1 MKEFFKVTDL
11 KTVLGWTSLFQPV
24 EKETIGLTSSL
35 GRILG
40 TDIQSEI
47 NLPDFPRAIM
57 DGYAVCATSTF
68 GASEGNPAYLNIV
81 GTIAMGEDPTMSIKP
96 GETAKISTGGM
107 LPAGADSVV
116 MIEHTDAIHDTTIEV
131 YRSVAPGQHMIQVGE
146 DIKASETILFQG
158 QQLRPQEIGILAAL
172 GIETVSV
179 YRQPVISIISTGDE
193 VLPISETPPLGKIR
207 DINSFTLS
215 GQVAQA
221 GGRPMRMGI
230 VNDNFQAL
238 RDMCQTAVQQS
249 DMVFVSGGSSVGMR
263 DFTIEVLSAIPGA
276 EILAHGISISPGKP
290 TILAKVG
297 NTLFWGLPGHVT
309 SAMVVFHVVV
319 RPFLEHIGGKN
330 PAHENTRS
338 CYARLERN
346 LSSKQGR
353 IDYIRV
359 KLHHK
364 DGALSAEPVLGKS
377 GLIHTMA
384 KADGLVRIDKNTE
397 GLDKGSIVE
406 VALLI

>member
-11 KTVLGWTSLFQPV
+11 ETVLGWTSLFQPV
-24 EKETIGLTSSL
+24 EKEPIPLTSAL

-40 TDIQSEI
+40 TDIQSDI

-57 DGYAVCATSTF
+57 DGYAVRAASTF
-68 GASEGNPAYLNIV
+68 GASEGNPAYLNVV
-81 GTIAMGEDPTMSIKP
+81 GTIAMGEDPTLSIKP

-107 LPAGADSVV
+107 LPGGADSVV
-116 MIEHTDAIHDTTIEV
+116 MIEHTDVIDDTTIEV

-146 DIKASETILFQG
+146 DIRVSETILFQG

-179 YRQPVISIISTGDE
+179 YQQPVISIISTGDE
-193 VLPISETPPLGKIR
+193 ILPISETPTLGKIR

-215 GQVAQA
+215 GQVTQA
-221 GGRPMRMGI
+221 GGLPARMGI
-230 VNDNFQAL
+230 VKDDFGAL
-238 RDMCQTAVQQS
+238 RDMCQTAIQRS
-249 DMVFVSGGSSVGMR
+249 DMVFISGGSSVGMR
-263 DFTIEVLSAIPGA
+263 DFTIEVLRAIPDA

-330 PAHENTRS
+330 PAHGNTRS
-338 CYARLERN
+338 CYARLNRN

-353 IDYIRV
+353 VDYIRV

-364 DGALSAEPVLGKS
+364 DGTLSAEPVLGKS

>member
-11 KTVLGWTSLFQPV
+11 ETVLGWTSLFQPV
-24 EKETIGLTSSL
+24 EKEIISLTSAL

-57 DGYAVCATSTF
+57 DGFAVSAVSTF

-81 GTIAMGEDPTMSIKP
+81 GAIAMGEAPTFSIKP
-96 GETAKISTGGM
+96 GEAAKISTGGM
-107 LPAGADSVV
+107 LPGGADSVV
-116 MIEHTDAIHDTTIEV
+116 MIEHTDAIDDTTIEV
-131 YRSVAPGQHMIQVGE
+131 YRSVAPGQHMVQIGE
-146 DIKASETILFQG
+146 DIRAGDTILFQG
-158 QQLRPQEIGILAAL
+158 QRLRPQEIGILAAL
-172 GIETVSV
+172 GIETVPV
-179 YRQPVISIISTGDE
+179 YRQPVVNIISTGDE
-193 VLPISETPPLGKIR
+193 VLPISEIPTLGKIR

-215 GQVAQA
+215 GQIAQA
-221 GGRPMRMGI
+221 GGIPVRMGI
-230 VNDNFQAL
+230 VNDDFHAL
-238 RDMCQTAVQQS
+238 RDMCRAAIQQS

-263 DFTIEVLSAIPGA
+263 DFTLEVLSAIPDA

-330 PAHENTRS
+330 PAHGNTRS
-338 CYARLERN
+338 CYARLNRN

-353 IDYIRV
+353 VDYIRV
-359 KLHHK
+359 KLHHEK
-364 DGALSAEPVLGKS
+364 GALSAEPVLGKS
-377 GLIHTMA
+377 GLIHTMV

-397 GLDKGSIVE
+397 GLDKGTIVK
-406 VALLI
+406 VDLLI

>member
-11 KTVLGWTSLFQPV
+11 KTVLGWTSLFHPV
-24 EKETIGLTSSL
+24 EKEAIGLTSAL

-81 GTIAMGEDPTMSIKP
+81 GTIAMGEDPTISIKP

-116 MIEHTDAIHDTTIEV
+116 MIEHTDVIDHTTIEV

-146 DIKASETILFQG
+146 DIKAGETILFQG

-221 GGRPMRMGI
+221 GGRPVRMGI

-249 DMVFVSGGSSVGMR
+249 DMVFVSGGSSVGIR

-297 NTLFWGLPGHVT
+297 KTLFWGLPGHVT

-319 RPFLEHIGGKN
+319 RPFLEKIGGKN

-359 KLHHK
+359 KLHHE
-364 DGALSAEPVLGKS
+364 DGTLSAEPVLGKS

>member
-11 KTVLGWTSLFQPV
+11 QKVLEWPSLFQPV
-24 EKETIGLTSSL
+24 EKETIPLSNAL

-57 DGYAVCATSTF
+57 DGYAVKAVSTF
-68 GASEGNPAYLNIV
+68 GASEGNPAYLNIT
-81 GTIAMGEDPTMSIKP
+81 GSIAMGEEPTLAIGP
-96 GETAKISTGGM
+96 GDTAKISTGGM
-107 LPAGADSVV
+107 LPNGADSVV
-116 MIEHTDAIHDTTIEV
+116 MIENTDVIDDTTIEV
-131 YRSVAPGQHMIQVGE
+131 YRSVAPGQHVIQIGE
-146 DIKASETILFQG
+146 DIRASETILFRG

-179 YRQPVISIISTGDE
+179 YRQPVIGIISTGDE
-193 VLPISETPPLGKIR
+193 VLPINETPTLGKIR

-215 GQVAQA
+215 GQVTQA
-221 GGRPMRMGI
+221 GGLPVRMGI
-230 VNDNFQAL
+230 VNDDFRAL
-238 RDMCQTAVQQS
+238 RDMCQTAIQSS

-263 DFTIEVLSAIPGA
+263 DFSIEVLSAIPNA

-297 NTLFWGLPGHVT
+297 NKPFWGLPGHVT

-330 PAHENTRS
+330 PAYGNTRS
-338 CYARLERN
+338 CYARLKRN

-353 IDYIRV
+353 VDFIRV
-359 KLHHK
+359 KLYHEN
-364 DGALSAEPVLGKS
+364 GTLSAEPVLGKS
-377 GLIHTMA
+377 GLIRTMT

-397 GLDKGSIVE
+397 GMDKGTIVE

>member
-11 KTVLGWTSLFQPV
+11 ETVLGWTSHFQPV
-24 EKETIGLTSSL
+24 EKETIALTSAL

-47 NLPDFPRAIM
+47 NLPDFSRSIM
-57 DGYAVCATSTF
+57 DGYAVRAASTF

-81 GTIAMGEDPTMSIKP
+81 GSIAMGENPTLSIKP

-116 MIEHTDAIHDTTIEV
+116 MLEHTDVIDDMTIEV

-146 DIKASETILFQG
+146 DIRASETILFQG

-172 GIETVSV
+172 GIEMVSV
-179 YRQPVISIISTGDE
+179 YRLPVVSIISTGDE
-193 VLPISETPPLGKIR
+193 VLPISETPTLGKIR

-215 GQVAQA
+215 GQVVQA
-221 GGRPMRMGI
+221 GGRPVRMGI
-230 VNDNFQAL
+230 VNDDFQAL
-238 RDMCQTAVQQS
+238 RDMCQDAVQQS

-263 DFTIEVLSAIPGA
+263 DFTIEVLSAIPDA

-297 NTLFWGLPGHVT
+297 NSLFWGLPGHVT

-319 RPFLEHIGGKN
+319 RPFLEYIGGKN

-338 CYARLERN
+338 CYARLKRN

-359 KLHHK
+359 KLHHEE
-364 DGALSAEPVLGKS
+364 GALSAEPVLGKS

-384 KADGLVRIDKNTE
+384 KADGLVKIDKNTE
-397 GLDKGSIVE
+397 GLDKGTVVE

>member
-11 KTVLGWTSLFQPV
+11 ETVLGWTSLFQPL
-24 EKETIGLTSSL
+24 EKETIALTSAL

-47 NLPDFPRAIM
+47 NLPDFSRSIM
-57 DGYAVCATSTF
+57 DGYAVSATSTF

-81 GTIAMGEDPTMSIKP
+81 GSIAMGENPTLSIKP

-107 LPAGADSVV
+107 LPKGADSVV
-116 MIEHTDAIHDTTIEV
+116 MIEHTDVIDDMTIEV

-146 DIKASETILFQG
+146 DIRASETILFQG

-172 GIETVSV
+172 GIEMVTV
-179 YRQPVISIISTGDE
+179 YRLPVVSIISTGDE
-193 VLPISETPPLGKIR
+193 VLPIGETPTLGKIR

-215 GQVAQA
+215 GQVIQA
-221 GGRPMRMGI
+221 GGRPVRMGI
-230 VNDNFQAL
+230 VNDDFQAL
-238 RDMCQTAVQQS
+238 RNMCQDAVQQS

-263 DFTIEVLSAIPGA
+263 DFTIEVLSAIPDS

-319 RPFLEHIGGKN
+319 RPFLEYIGGKN

-338 CYARLERN
+338 CYARLKRN

-359 KLHHK
+359 KLHHEE
-364 DGALSAEPVLGKS
+364 GALSAEPVLGKS

-384 KADGLVRIDKNTE
+384 KADGLVKIDKNTE
-397 GLDKGSIVE
+397 GLDKGTVVE

>member
-81 GTIAMGEDPTMSIKP
+81 GAIAMGEDPTISIKP

-116 MIEHTDAIHDTTIEV
+116 MIEHTDVIDDTTIEV

>member
-11 KTVLGWTSLFQPV
+11 KTVLGWTSLFQSV
-24 EKETIGLTSSL
+24 EKETIGLTGAL

-40 TDIQSEI
+40 MDIQSEI

-81 GTIAMGEDPTMSIKP
+81 GTIAMGEDPTISIKP

-116 MIEHTDAIHDTTIEV
+116 MIEHTDVIDDTTIEV
-131 YRSVAPGQHMIQVGE
+131 YRSVAPGQHMIQIGE

-221 GGRPMRMGI
+221 GGRPVRMGI

-249 DMVFVSGGSSVGMR
+249 DMVFISGGSSVGMR

-297 NTLFWGLPGHVT
+297 KTLFWGLPGHVT

-359 KLHHK
+359 KLHHE
-364 DGALSAEPVLGKS
+364 DGTLSAEPVLGKS

>member
-11 KTVLGWTSLFQPV
+11 KTVLGWTSLFQSV
-24 EKETIGLTSSL
+24 EKETIGLTVAL

-40 TDIQSEI
+40 MDIQSEI

-81 GTIAMGEDPTMSIKP
+81 GTIAMGEDPTISIKP

-116 MIEHTDAIHDTTIEV
+116 MIEHTDVIDHTTIEV

-146 DIKASETILFQG
+146 DIKAGETILFQG

-221 GGRPMRMGI
+221 GGRPVRMGI

-249 DMVFVSGGSSVGMR
+249 DMVFVSGGSSVGIR

-297 NTLFWGLPGHVT
+297 KTLFWGLPGHVT

-359 KLHHK
+359 KLHHE
-364 DGALSAEPVLGKS
+364 DGTLSAEPVLGKS

>member
-1 MKEFFKVTDL
+1 MKEFFKFTDL
-11 KTVLGWTSLFQPV
+11 KTVIGWTSLFHPV
-24 EKETIGLTSSL
+24 EKEAIGLTSAL

-81 GTIAMGEDPTMSIKP
+81 GTIAMGEDPTISIKP

-116 MIEHTDAIHDTTIEV
+116 MVEHTDVIDDTTIEV

-230 VNDNFQAL
+230 VNDTFQAL

-249 DMVFVSGGSSVGMR
+249 DMVFISGGSSVGMR

-297 NTLFWGLPGHVT
+297 NTLDRK
-309 SAMVVFHVVV
+309 SVVY
-319 RPFLEHIGGKN
+319 G
-330 PAHENTRS
+330 
-338 CYARLERN
+338 
-346 LSSKQGR
+346 
-353 IDYIRV
+353 
-359 KLHHK
+359 
-364 DGALSAEPVLGKS
+364 
-377 GLIHTMA
+377 
-384 KADGLVRIDKNTE
+384 
-397 GLDKGSIVE
+397 
-406 VALLI
+406 

>member
-11 KTVLGWTSLFQPV
+11 QKVLEWPSLFQPV
-24 EKETIGLTSSL
+24 EKETIPLSSAL

-40 TDIQSEI
+40 TDIQSKI

-57 DGYAVCATSTF
+57 DGYAVKAMSTF
-68 GASEGNPAYLNIV
+68 GASEGNPAYLNIT
-81 GTIAMGEDPTMSIKP
+81 GSIAMGEEPTLAIGP

-107 LPAGADSVV
+107 LPRGADSVV
-116 MIEHTDAIHDTTIEV
+116 MIENTDVIDDTTIEV
-131 YRSVAPGQHMIQVGE
+131 YRSVAPGQHVIQIGE
-146 DIKASETILFQG
+146 DIRASETILFRG

-179 YRQPVISIISTGDE
+179 YRQPVIGIISTGDE
-193 VLPISETPPLGKIR
+193 VLPINETPTLGKIR

-215 GQVAQA
+215 GQVTQA
-221 GGRPMRMGI
+221 GGLPVRMGI
-230 VNDNFQAL
+230 VNDDFRAL
-238 RDMCQTAVQQS
+238 RDMCQTAIQAS

-263 DFTIEVLSAIPGA
+263 DFSIEVLSAIPDA

-297 NTLFWGLPGHVT
+297 NKPFWGLPGHVT

-330 PAHENTRS
+330 PAYGNTRS
-338 CYARLERN
+338 CYARLKRN
-346 LSSKQGR
+346 LPSKQGR
-353 IDYIRV
+353 VDFIRV
-359 KLHHK
+359 KLYHEN
-364 DGALSAEPVLGKS
+364 GTLSAEPVLGKS
-377 GLIHTMA
+377 GLIRTMT

-397 GLDKGSIVE
+397 GMDKGTIVE

>member
-116 MIEHTDAIHDTTIEV
+116 MIEHTDAIDDTTIEV

-179 YRQPVISIISTGDE
+179 YRQPVIIIISTGDE

>member
-11 KTVLGWTSLFQPV
+11 ETVLGWTSLFQPV
-24 EKETIGLTSSL
+24 EKETISLTSAL
-35 GRILG
+35 GRNLG
-40 TDIQSEI
+40 TNIQSEI

-57 DGYAVCATSTF
+57 DGYAVRAASTF

-81 GTIAMGEDPTMSIKP
+81 GTIAMGEAPTFSIKP
-96 GETAKISTGGM
+96 GEAAKISTGGM
-107 LPAGADSVV
+107 LPGGADSVV
-116 MIEHTDAIHDTTIEV
+116 MIEHTDAIDDATIEV
-131 YRSVAPGQHMIQVGE
+131 YRSVAPGQHMVQIGE
-146 DIKASETILFQG
+146 DIRTSDTILFHG

-172 GIETVSV
+172 GIETVPV
-179 YRQPVISIISTGDE
+179 YRQPVVNIISTGDE
-193 VLPISETPPLGKIR
+193 VLPISETPTLGKIR

-215 GQVAQA
+215 GQVEQA
-221 GGRPMRMGI
+221 GGLPVRMGI
-230 VNDNFQAL
+230 VNDDFRTL
-238 RDMCQTAVQQS
+238 RDMCQVAIQQS

-263 DFTIEVLSAIPGA
+263 DFTLEVLSAIPDA

-330 PAHENTRS
+330 PAHGKTRS
-338 CYARLERN
+338 CYARLNRN

-353 IDYIRV
+353 VDYIRV
-359 KLHHK
+359 KLHHEK
-364 DGALSAEPVLGKS
+364 GALSAEPVLGKS
-377 GLIHTMA
+377 GLIHTMV

-397 GLDKGSIVE
+397 GLDKGTIVE
-406 VALLI
+406 VDLLI

>member
-11 KTVLGWTSLFQPV
+11 QKVLEWPSLFQPV
-24 EKETIGLTSSL
+24 EKETIPLSSAL

-57 DGYAVCATSTF
+57 DGYAVKAMSTF
-68 GASEGNPAYLNIV
+68 GASEGNPAYLNIT
-81 GTIAMGEDPTMSIKP
+81 GSIAMGEEPTLAIGP

-107 LPAGADSVV
+107 LPRGADSVV
-116 MIEHTDAIHDTTIEV
+116 MIENTDAIDDTTIEV
-131 YRSVAPGQHMIQVGE
+131 YRSVAPGQHVIQIGE
-146 DIKASETILFQG
+146 DIRASETILFRG

-179 YRQPVISIISTGDE
+179 YRQPVIGIISTGDE
-193 VLPISETPPLGKIR
+193 VLPINETPTLGKIR

-215 GQVAQA
+215 GQVTQA
-221 GGRPMRMGI
+221 GGLPVRMGI
-230 VNDNFQAL
+230 VNDDFRAL
-238 RDMCQTAVQQS
+238 RDMCQTAIQAS

-263 DFTIEVLSAIPGA
+263 DFSIEVLSAIPDA

-297 NTLFWGLPGHVT
+297 NKPFWGLPGHVT

-330 PAHENTRS
+330 PAYGNTRS
-338 CYARLERN
+338 CYARLKRN

-353 IDYIRV
+353 VDFIRV
-359 KLHHK
+359 KLYHEN
-364 DGALSAEPVLGKS
+364 GTLSAEPVLGKS
-377 GLIHTMA
+377 GLIRTMT

-397 GLDKGSIVE
+397 GMDKGTIVE

>member
-11 KTVLGWTSLFQPV
+11 QKVLEWPSLFQPV
-24 EKETIGLTSSL
+24 EKETIPLSSAL

-57 DGYAVCATSTF
+57 DGYAVKAMSTF
-68 GASEGNPAYLNIV
+68 GASEGNPAYLNIT
-81 GTIAMGEDPTMSIKP
+81 GSIAMGEEPTLAIGP

-107 LPAGADSVV
+107 LPNGADSVV
-116 MIEHTDAIHDTTIEV
+116 MIENTDVIDDTTIEV
-131 YRSVAPGQHMIQVGE
+131 YRSVAPGQHVIQIGE
-146 DIKASETILFQG
+146 DIRASETILFRG

-179 YRQPVISIISTGDE
+179 YRQPVIGIISTGDE
-193 VLPISETPPLGKIR
+193 VLPINETPTLGKIR

-215 GQVAQA
+215 GQVTQA
-221 GGRPMRMGI
+221 GGLPVRMGI
-230 VNDNFQAL
+230 VNDDFRAL
-238 RDMCQTAVQQS
+238 RDMCQTAIQAS

-263 DFTIEVLSAIPGA
+263 DFSIEVLSAIPDA

-297 NTLFWGLPGHVT
+297 NKPFWGLPGHVT

-330 PAHENTRS
+330 PAYGNTRS
-338 CYARLERN
+338 CYARLKRN

-353 IDYIRV
+353 VDFIRV
-359 KLHHK
+359 KLYHEN
-364 DGALSAEPVLGKS
+364 GTLSAEPVLGKS
-377 GLIHTMA
+377 GLIRTMT

-397 GLDKGSIVE
+397 GMDKGTIVE

>member
-11 KTVLGWTSLFQPV
+11 QKVLEWPSLFQPV
-24 EKETIGLTSSL
+24 EKETIPLGNAL

-40 TDIQSEI
+40 TDIQSEL

-57 DGYAVCATSTF
+57 DGYAVKAVSTF
-68 GASEGNPAYLNIV
+68 GASEGNPAYLNIT
-81 GTIAMGEDPTMSIKP
+81 GSIAMGEEPTLAIGP

-107 LPAGADSVV
+107 LPRGADSVV
-116 MIEHTDAIHDTTIEV
+116 MIENTDVIDDTTIEV
-131 YRSVAPGQHMIQVGE
+131 YRSVAPGQHVIQIGE
-146 DIKASETILFQG
+146 DIRASETILFRG

-179 YRQPVISIISTGDE
+179 YRQPVIGIISTGDE
-193 VLPISETPPLGKIR
+193 VLPINETPTLGKIR

-215 GQVAQA
+215 GQVTQA
-221 GGRPMRMGI
+221 GGLPVRMGI
-230 VNDNFQAL
+230 VNDDFRAL
-238 RDMCQTAVQQS
+238 RDMCQTAIQAS

-263 DFTIEVLSAIPGA
+263 DFSIEVLSAIPDA

-297 NTLFWGLPGHVT
+297 NKPFWGLPGHVT

-330 PAHENTRS
+330 PAYGNTRS
-338 CYARLERN
+338 CYARLKRN
-346 LSSKQGR
+346 LPSKQGR
-353 IDYIRV
+353 VDFIRV
-359 KLHHK
+359 KLYHEN
-364 DGALSAEPVLGKS
+364 GTLSAEPVLGKS
-377 GLIHTMA
+377 GLIRTMT

-397 GLDKGSIVE
+397 GMDKGTIVE

>member
-11 KTVLGWTSLFQPV
+11 QKVLEWPSLFQPV
-24 EKETIGLTSSL
+24 EKETIPLSSAL

-57 DGYAVCATSTF
+57 DGYAVKAMSTF
-68 GASEGNPAYLNIV
+68 GASEGNPAYLNIT
-81 GTIAMGEDPTMSIKP
+81 GSIAMGEEPTLAIGP

-107 LPAGADSVV
+107 LPSGADSVV
-116 MIEHTDAIHDTTIEV
+116 MIENTDVIDDTTIEV
-131 YRSVAPGQHMIQVGE
+131 YRSVAPGQHVIQIGE
-146 DIKASETILFQG
+146 DIRASETILFRG

-179 YRQPVISIISTGDE
+179 YRQPVIGIISTGDE
-193 VLPISETPPLGKIR
+193 VLPINETPTLGKIR

-215 GQVAQA
+215 GQVTQA
-221 GGRPMRMGI
+221 GGLPVRMGI
-230 VNDNFQAL
+230 VNDDFRAL
-238 RDMCQTAVQQS
+238 RDMCQTAIQAS

-263 DFTIEVLSAIPGA
+263 DFSIEVLSAIPDA

-297 NTLFWGLPGHVT
+297 NKPFWGLPGHVT

-330 PAHENTRS
+330 PAYGNTRS
-338 CYARLERN
+338 CYARLKRN

-353 IDYIRV
+353 VDFIRV
-359 KLHHK
+359 KLYHEN
-364 DGALSAEPVLGKS
+364 GTLSAEPVLGKS
-377 GLIHTMA
+377 GLIRTMT

-397 GLDKGSIVE
+397 GMDKGTIVE

>member
-11 KTVLGWTSLFQPV
+11 ETVLGWTSLFQPV
-24 EKETIGLTSSL
+24 EKETTSLTRAL

-57 DGYAVCATSTF
+57 DGYAVRATSTF

-81 GTIAMGEDPTMSIKP
+81 GSIAMGENPTLSIKP

-107 LPAGADSVV
+107 LPTGADSVV
-116 MIEHTDAIHDTTIEV
+116 MIEHTDVIDDTTIEV

-146 DIKASETILFQG
+146 DIQASETILFQG
-158 QQLRPQEIGILAAL
+158 QRLRPQEIGILAAL

-179 YRQPVISIISTGDE
+179 FRQPVVSIISTGDE
-193 VLPISETPPLGKIR
+193 VLPISEIPTLGKIR

-221 GGRPMRMGI
+221 GGRPVRMGI
-230 VNDNFQAL
+230 VNDDFKAL
-238 RDMCQTAVQQS
+238 RDMCQAAIQQS

-263 DFTIEVLSAIPGA
+263 DFTIEVLSAIPDA
-276 EILAHGISISPGKP
+276 EILAHGISLSPGKP
-290 TILAKVG
+290 TILAKAG

-319 RPFLEHIGGKN
+319 RPFLEHIGGKS
-330 PAHENTRS
+330 PAHGNTRS
-338 CYARLERN
+338 CYARLKRN

-353 IDYIRV
+353 VDYIRV
-359 KLHHK
+359 KLHHEE
-364 DGALSAEPVLGKS
+364 GALSAEPVLGKS

-397 GLDKGSIVE
+397 GLDKGTTVK
-406 VALLI
+406 VTLLI

>member
-11 KTVLGWTSLFQPV
+11 ETVLEWTSLFQPV
-24 EKETIGLTSSL
+24 EKETISLTSAL
-35 GRILG
+35 GRTLG

-57 DGYAVCATSTF
+57 DGYAVRAASTF
-68 GASEGNPAYLNIV
+68 GASDGNPAYLNIV
-81 GTIAMGEDPTMSIKP
+81 GTIAMGENPTLSIKP

-107 LPAGADSVV
+107 LPGGADSVV
-116 MIEHTDAIHDTTIEV
+116 MIEHTDTIDDTTIEV
-131 YRSVAPGQHMIQVGE
+131 YRSVAPGQHMVQIGE
-146 DIKASETILFQG
+146 DIRAGNTILFQG

-172 GIETVSV
+172 GIEMVSV
-179 YRQPVISIISTGDE
+179 YRQPVVNIISTGDE
-193 VLPISETPPLGKIR
+193 VLPISETPTLGKIR

-221 GGRPMRMGI
+221 GGLPIRMGI
-230 VNDNFQAL
+230 VNDDFHAL
-238 RDMCQTAVQQS
+238 RNMCQTAIQQS

-263 DFTIEVLSAIPGA
+263 DFTIEVLSAIPDA

-290 TILAKVG
+290 TILAKAG

-330 PAHENTRS
+330 PAHGNTRS
-338 CYARLERN
+338 CYARLKRN

-353 IDYIRV
+353 VDYIRV
-359 KLHHK
+359 KLHHEK
-364 DGALSAEPVLGKS
+364 DNLSAEPVLGKS
-377 GLIHTMA
+377 GLIHTMV

-397 GLDKGSIVE
+397 GLDKGAIVK
-406 VALLI
+406 VNLLI